1 MIVHDKISF
10 TTPSGTVTSDSI
22 GSGVEL
28 PIRAASI
35 IFVVNTTNAAAVEFQ
50 MSANNNDWYTIE
62 ALGGSLNGDV
72 AKSISDQDH
81 LFKYIRP
88 VFRAGSGTNGTITEC
103 SVHFRYAKR

>member
-10 TTPSGTVTSDSI
+10 TTPSGAISSDST
-22 GSGVEL
+22 GSGIEL

-35 IFVVNTTNAAAVEFQ
+35 MFAVNTTGTAAVEFQ
-50 MSANNNDWYTIE
+50 MSPNGTEWYTID

-72 AKSISDQDH
+72 AKSVSDQDH

-88 VFRAGSGTNGTITEC
+88 VFRKGASTTGTVTEC
-103 SVHFRYAKR
+103 SVHFRYAKI

>member
-1 MIVHDKISF
+1 MIVQDKISF
-10 TTPSGTVTSDSI
+10 TPPSGTLTTDVI
-22 GSGVEL
+22 GSGIEL

-35 IFVVNTTNAAAVEFQ
+35 MFAVNTTNAAAVEFQ
-50 MSANNNDWYTIE
+50 MSPNNNDWYTID

-88 VFRAGSGTNGTITEC
+88 VFRAGSGTNGQVSEC
-103 SVHFRYAKR
+103 SVHFRYDRS